1 MTVEDVKFRPYA
13 AAREGRKLVRVT
25 TADVLVAETRL
36 IRLKK
41 TGHWIGCTVWEND
54 ELTALI
60 LQTSPMCKI
69 CFVIFRYDDGSYD
82 LVGQPGVVLSR
93 ADGIIA
99 LLKLLED
106 LVVY

>member
-1 MTVEDVKFRPYA
+1 MKCQKCGGFFAMTVVPYQ
-13 AAREGRKLVRVT
+13 RIHR
-25 TADVLVAETRL
+25 D
-36 IRLKK
+36 KK